1 MKRIHDI
8 IRYENES
15 STVDFK
21 KTEYPLGQNPK
32 KYDILKDFSAFANN
46 LSDEDK
52 YIVVGVKEK
61 EDKSKEFYNIE
72 TPTDDAK
79 YQQFINENIEPAINF
94 EYRCIEYNGKK
105 ICFFR
110 LFNNTN
116 RPYMI
121 KRDLPNNIKKGD
133 GYIRKG
139 TSNSKIGREELDQI
153 IDGRLKY
160 VNRRDDIRIKPIIG
174 KYENEYSFNLYF
186 LDVDIENISNQSI
199 EINIEIKFERF
210 PDYTI
215 TEEFD
220 FLNTMNEEKRKME
233 REKERNS
240 NFHYRSLFNTPPL
253 PRFKSSIEFEEDDN
267 CLSFKTVN
275 SIKLLQNNSESK
287 IFEKTI
293 ILIESNV
300 DIIEAEVIIRSDDF
314 KEGALKKK
322 IKFLLSE
329 EIKFDS

>member
-46 LSDEDK
+46 LSDDDK
-52 YIVVGVKEK
+52 YIVIGVKEK
-61 EDKSKEFYNIE
+61 EDKNKATYNIE

-121 KRDLPNNIKKGD
+121 KKDLSNNIKKGD

-139 TSNSKIGREELDQI
+139 TSNFKIGREELDQI

-174 KYENEYSFNLYF
+174 KYENEYASDLYF

-199 EINIEIKFERF
+199 EINIEIIFQKSS
-210 PDYTI
+210 DYI
-215 TEEFD
+215 IVEEFD
-220 FLNTMNEEKRKME
+220 FLNTMNEEK

-253 PRFKSSIEFEEDDN
+253 LRFKSSIEFEEDNN
-267 CLSFKTVN
+267 CLSFKTIN
-275 SIKLLQNNSESK
+275 PIKLLQNNSESK

-293 ILIESNV
+293 ILIGSDV
-300 DIIEAEVIIRSDDF
+300 DVIEAEVIIRSDDF

-322 IKFLLSE
+322 IKFLLSNKIE
-329 EIKFDS
+329 FDS